1 MGSWP
6 GTCPRAGLLWACE
19 TGGEQVS
26 LEGIGWRPL
35 FLGAPASRPAAG
47 WPGLHTPP
55 PPGGFSAKQSCPGGV
70 GKTMCQ
76 SLVPFNPGDFT
87 IPPIGP
93 VTERNAARVCS
104 VLYIF
109 PVKFIGLGELER
121 ESVA

>member
-1 MGSWP
+1 
-6 GTCPRAGLLWACE
+6 
-19 TGGEQVS
+19 
-26 LEGIGWRPL
+26 
-35 FLGAPASRPAAG
+35 
-47 WPGLHTPP
+47 
-55 PPGGFSAKQSCPGGV
+55 
-70 GKTMCQ
+70 MCQ
-76 SLVPFNPGDFT
+76 SLVPFNPGDLT